1 MKNATIA
8 LAAGALLSL
17 SLGMAANV
25 DAQTAPAASPTSSD
39 SSSALPSFDSLDKR
53 HHGQLSRGD
62 IPKDVEGLRDL
73 RNHFVQYDKDNNGH
87 INALEYSRYE
97 RAHIPESKLKPGEQN

>member
-8 LAAGALLSL
+8 LAAGVLLTL

-25 DAQTAPAASPTSSD
+25 DAQTAPAASATSSD
-39 SSSALPSFDSLDKR
+39 SSPALPSFDSLDKR
-53 HHGQLSRGD
+53 HRGQLSRGD

-73 RNHFVQYDKDNNGH
+73 RAHFIQYDKDNNGH
-87 INALEYSRYE
+87 INALEYSRYQ
-97 RAHIPESKLKPGEQN
+97 RAHVPRSELKPGEKN